1 MDTIMQF
8 VYWYPPPA
16 MTPTDISAIGGDG
29 YYGFFLVNLE
39 QGVLGTNIVT
49 DLGIN
54 LGKASQIVIT
64 PDAFTAWYETNITE
78 ASKNSTLSFL
88 YQSATEPVNGYADM
102 NAETAAYLSAQG
114 FYWEPYDPNYAQNYN
129 VSSSA
134 IDPVKQYGFTSNE
147 LYMLIRPATI
157 TTSATG
163 TNGLATTSS
172 LTQGAL
178 QNQTTQNAQ
187 AQTNVAQNTTY
198 PVAAAAEKA
207 ANDLL
212 SPFKKPFAGLEKD
225 LEYILIGIGVVIV
238 VVAGLYFYINKK

>member
-1 MDTIMQF
+1 MDTVMAF
-8 VYWYPPPA
+8 VYWYPPAA
-16 MTPTDISAIGGDG
+16 MTPTDISAIGSDG

-39 QGVLGTNIVT
+39 QGVLGTNIVS

-54 LGKASQIVIT
+54 LGKGSQIVLT

-78 ASKNSTLSFL
+78 ASKNSTLAFL

-102 NAETAAYLSAQG
+102 NAETAAFLTEQG
-114 FYWEPYDPNYAQNYN
+114 FYWLPYDPNYPNEYN
-129 VSSSA
+129 VSSAA

-147 LYMLIRPATI
+147 LYMLIRPAVI

-163 TNGLATTSS
+163 TNGLATSTS

-178 QNQTTQNAQ
+178 QNQETQTVT

-198 PVAAAAEKA
+198 PAQQAVSNAVNALGNAASQPLAA
-207 ANDLL
+207 L
-212 SPFKKPFAGLEKD
+212 GKD
-225 LEYILIGIGVVIV
+225 LEIGLIAAGIFAL
-238 VVAGLYFYINKK
+238 AGIAIYAYVSSH